1 MTKETMPLRGIIF
14 DMDGTLTKP
23 QNYMFKQMRDALG
36 IDKSKDILL
45 SIEELPESDQDAA
58 HEKIRKIEREA
69 MSSMEQQDGL
79 STLMKFLDTSG
90 LERGICTRNFYE
102 PTQHLLRTF
111 LKDHPMSPV
120 LTREFTPAK
129 PSPRPLEHICQAWEI
144 KTAECLMV
152 GDGADD
158 LISANKA
165 GMDSILLRN
174 KDNRGLVEKHKPTHI
189 VDDLTEVIQ
198 IIRSRMPK
206 S

>member
-1 MTKETMPLRGIIF
+1 MAKAKLPLKGIIF

-45 SIEELPESDQDAA
+45 SIEELPQSEQDDA

-79 STLMKFLDTSG
+79 SVLMKFLDSTG
-90 LERGICTRNFYE
+90 LKRGICTRNFYE
-102 PTQHLLRTF
+102 PTQHLLKTF
-111 LKDHPMSPV
+111 LKEHPISPV

-144 KTAECLMV
+144 KTDECLMV

-158 LISANKA
+158 LISASKA

-174 KDNRGLVEKHKPTHI
+174 KDNRGLVDEHKPTYV

-198 IIRSRMPK
+198 IVQKRMNQ